1 MPLRRVA
8 ACSLEIMT
16 EYPPHRPITFLSD
29 FGSDD
34 EFAGVVRGVIATI
47 APHCRIIDLHH
58 RIPAGN
64 VRAGA
69 LALLRAIQYMPPGV
83 ALAVVDPGVGTGRRA
98 VALETEWGHLV
109 GPDNGLLS
117 PAAALTGGVTAAH
130 SIENPE
136 VMLPARGATF
146 EGRDRFA
153 PAAAVLASGE
163 ATLADLG
170 PAADMH
176 SLVPLLLPLA
186 EVEEGRVT
194 GQAWWVD
201 GFGNVQTNISPENLA
216 EAGIAPQSGSEL
228 TVRIGAAE
236 HQVPWA
242 TAYGEVP
249 AGRPLAH
256 VDSSGLIALAVRGD
270 RADRHF
276 NLQEKTTLTLTRE
289 E

>member
-1 MPLRRVA
+1 M
-8 ACSLEIMT
+8 I
-16 EYPPHRPITFLSD
+16 EYPPNRPITFLSD
-29 FGSDD
+29 FGSAD
-34 EFAGVVRGVIATI
+34 EFTGVVHGVIATI
-47 APHCRIIDLHH
+47 APACRIIDLHH

-83 ALAVVDPGVGTGRRA
+83 ALAVVDPGVGTDRRA

-117 PAAALTGGVTAAH
+117 PAAALVGGVTAAH

-146 EGRDRFA
+146 AGRDRFA

-163 ATLADLG
+163 AQLADLG
-170 PAADMH
+170 PAADVH

-194 GQAWWVD
+194 GQVLWVD
-201 GFGNVQTNISPENLA
+201 GFGNVQTNISPEDLA
-216 EAGIAPQSGSEL
+216 EAGITPASEEGEQGEL
-228 TVRIGAAE
+228 TVRVGAAE
-236 HQVPWA
+236 HQVPWT
-242 TAYGEVP
+242 TAYGDVP
-249 AGRPLAH
+249 PGRPLAH
-256 VDSSGLIALAVRGD
+256 VDSSGLVALAVRAD

-276 NLQEKTTLTLTRE
+276 HLQEKTALTLSQVK
-289 E
+289 